1 MRHALIFTLTLL
13 ITALLPPAVLLF
25 PVWCMLLAWG
35 MR

>member
-1 MRHALIFTLTLL
+1 MTTLRFALAVL

-25 PVWCMLLAWG
+25 PVWCLLLAWG